1 MRRFLRIFFTKK
13 QDNKQEE
20 RQKQNIFS
28 VVEQNSIKLCGKA
41 VQKICTLLRIK
52 TKSKFQKVC
61 EKIESKVIDEVNDLK
76 GKIGSSSNRTKM
88 QSIVEKSKN
97 FILRINDKILYL
109 TDRIVAIYDKY
120 VAGRFSAIWNWCKD
134 IVKKTFWLI
143 KKGWCFVVEFY
154 KKDKKRAIIYFILL
168 YVIYKIF
175 SVIAWNVSTVFQS
188 HKNDMIVSV
197 RKVEAERIEKNV
209 NCYGYLESE
218 NNLQYVSEVRGNIEK
233 IFVKE
238 KQHVKEGQLLMI
250 LDSKFTANA
259 YTSAKSILE
268 SKKFQYNAI
277 EKLYKDGLESKGNLK
292 AMEADLENANS
303 NFESAKKAF
312 NGLTIYAPFDGYIDN
327 INNKEGSQINP
338 GTKLFT
344 LERMNAMQVKCD
356 VQNISTGEVQVGDKV
371 KIFIGGHEMANG
383 TIAVIG
389 DSIDVYTGN
398 RTILV
403 NKVVANDGFEGK
415 IKPGMSV
422 MMKIA
427 ATASEDVY
435 KISSE
440 ALETTETGA
449 FMVKVLNPKSGE
461 ISAKNIWIYDERDG
475 IDYVIGLADGDY
487 VVERGHEFVAV
498 GEQGVQHAEVVSR
511 QTEGNKM
518 NIQKTISYIGKTIK
532 KSVEAIGEFI
542 VDLPDFYNWMVDKYS
557 KKIAIAKMTFF
568 EYKNSIVSY
577 RNGKFGSK

>member
-1 MRRFLRIFFTKK
+1 MMQLLMDFLKKK
-13 QDNKQEE
+13 QDNKQDE
-20 RQKQNIFS
+20 RKKKNILS
-28 VVEQNSIKLCGKA
+28 VVAQNSLNLSGKA
-41 VQKICTLLRIK
+41 MQKICTVLGIK
-52 TKSKFQKVC
+52 TKSKFQQVC
-61 EKIESKVIDEVNDLK
+61 EKIKSKIADDVNGVK
-76 GKIGSSSNRTKM
+76 VKIGLPANRTEIQGIAE
-88 QSIVEKSKN
+88 QSKKIVV
-97 FILRINDKILYL
+97 RINDKILYL

-120 VAGRFSAIWNWCKD
+120 VAGRFLTLWNWCKD
-134 IVKKTFWLI
+134 IVKKLFLLT
-143 KKGWCFVVEFY
+143 KKGWLFVAAFY

-168 YVIYKIF
+168 YLIYKLV
-175 SVIAWNVSTVFQS
+175 SVIAWKIGAAFQS

-233 IFVKE
+233 ILVKE

-277 EKLYKDGLESKGNLK
+277 QKLYEDGLESKGNLK

-427 ATASEDVY
+427 AKASEDVY

-449 FMVKVLNPKSGE
+449 FMVKVLDAKSGE

-475 IDYVIGLADGDY
+475 IDYVIGLAEGDY

-498 GEQGVQHAEVVSR
+498 GEQGVQHVEVVSR
-511 QTEGNKM
+511 QPEGNKM
-518 NIQKTISYIGKTIK
+518 NIKKTISYIGQTIK

-557 KKIAIAKMTFF
+557 NKFSNAKIKLF
-568 EYKNSIVSY
+568 EYKNSIVGY
-577 RNGKFGSK
+577 INGTFGAK

>member
-1 MRRFLRIFFTKK
+1 MIKFFKSFLTKKKDNKQDEKK
-13 QDNKQEE
+13 QDIISCVAKNGI
-20 RQKQNIFS
+20 N
-28 VVEQNSIKLCGKA
+28 LCGKTTR
-41 VQKICTLLRIK
+41 KICTFFGIK
-52 TKSKFQKVC
+52 TKSKFQQVY
-61 EKIESKVIDEVNDLK
+61 EKIENKVVDEVNDIK
-76 GKIGSSSNRTKM
+76 YKIGLPSSKTRM
-88 QSIVEKSKN
+88 QRVAEQSRNVVLSIN
-97 FILRINDKILYL
+97 NKILYL
-109 TDRIVAIYDKY
+109 TDKIVVIYDKC
-120 VAGRFSAIWNWCKD
+120 VAGRFSVIWNWCKD
-134 IVKKTFWLI
+134 IAKKLFLLI
-143 KKGWCFVVEFY
+143 KNGWLFVVEFY

-168 YVIYKIF
+168 YVFYKIF
-175 SVIAWNVSTVFQS
+175 SSIAWRISNAFQS

-233 IFVKE
+233 ILVKE

-277 EKLYKDGLESKGNLK
+277 HKLYEDGLESKGNLK

-356 VQNISTGEVQVGDKV
+356 VQNISTDEVKVGDKV

-403 NKVVANDGFEGK
+403 NKVLANDGFDGK

-422 MMKIA
+422 MMKISA
-427 ATASEDVY
+427 KANENTY
-435 KISSE
+435 KVSSE

-461 ISAKNIWIYDERDG
+461 IFAKNIWIYDERDG
-475 IDYVIGLADGDY
+475 VDYVIGLADGDY
-487 VVERGHEFVAV
+487 VVERGHEFVAI
-498 GEQGVQHAEVVSR
+498 GEKGIKYAEVASK
-511 QTEGNKM
+511 QQEDSKI
-518 NIQKTISYIGKTIK
+518 NIKKTIFQIGKTIK
-532 KSVEAIGEFI
+532 NSVEAVGEFI
-542 VDLPDFYNWMVDKYS
+542 TDLPDFYDWIVKKYS
-557 KKIAIAKMTFF
+557 SKITNTKTMLLDC
-568 EYKNSIVSY
+568 KNEIMGFIT
-577 RNGKFGSK
+577 NKFGSK